1 MCIRDRNNGVGG
13 WGFSKYGANV
23 GWSTSRKQD
32 LGVDLKFFKDNLS
45 LTLDIFKEHRKDIF
59 ITRRV
64 IPDYS
69 GFVEMPYANLGV
81 VDNKGFEATLEYTQQ
96 LGKKCFLTVRGNF
109 SWNEDKIIENDDPR
123 VQYPWMEKRGTNV
136 NGRWGWIAEGL
147 FTSEEEIMDHAK
159 QFGEGHPGQIS
170 KVGDIKYKDL
180 NGDGVIDD
188 YDKCLIGQG
197 DVPKIYYG
205 FGADLQLGDFSVGAL
220 FAGNAKADRCLGGN
234 AMYPF
239 NDGSGIT
246 NLFANITD
254 RWSAD
259 NPTNQDVFYP
269 RLHHGNNANQN
280 NMKTSTWWQKDVSFL
295 RLKQLTIAY
304 QLPKKL
310 INQTFLKSA
319 RIYVMGT
326 NLLTFSKFKLW
337 DPELNT
343 NNGTAYPNVRT
354 YSVGLNVSF

>member
-1 MCIRDRNNGVGG
+1 M
-13 WGFSKYGANV
+13 
-23 GWSTSRKQD
+23 
-32 LGVDLKFFKDNLS
+32 
-45 LTLDIFKEHRKDIF
+45 
-59 ITRRV
+59 
-64 IPDYS
+64 
-69 GFVEMPYANLGV
+69 
-81 VDNKGFEATLEYTQQ
+81 
-96 LGKKCFLTVRGNF
+96 
-109 SWNEDKIIENDDPR
+109 
-123 VQYPWMEKRGTNV
+123 
-136 NGRWGWIAEGL
+136 
-147 FTSEEEIMDHAK
+147 
-159 QFGEGHPGQIS
+159 
-170 KVGDIKYKDL
+170 GDIKYKDL

-326 NLLTFSKFKLW
+326 NLLIFSKFKLW

-354 YSVGLNVSF
+354 YSVGVNVSF